1 MENIWSK
8 LQNRLLEAS
17 NVGELDNVFAEAND
31 EIMRNPEIEN
41 DEDGQAR
48 FVAFYE
54 KLRLSFTSR

>member
-1 MENIWSK
+1 MKNIWSK
-8 LQNRLLEAS
+8 LQDKLLGAA
-17 NVGELDNVFAEAND
+17 NVTELDNVFAEAND

-48 FVAFYE
+48 FVALYE